1 MRYVI
6 IAVAMLGTF
15 SGTAN
20 AAAVGV
26 RMPSRSQPHQL
37 TIGERV
43 AELSLDYRGRP
54 YMWGGTGP
62 SGFDCSGFT
71 RFVYSRVGINL
82 PHSSYAQW
90 DIGRHIKRADL
101 RPGDLV
107 FVAGL
112 GHVGL
117 YLGHDRFIH
126 APHTGL
132 DVSINSLNRGW
143 YASTYDGAVRVTG
156 AGHRYRSRRTHH
168 RRQATD
174 HPRLAIFRSAL
185 AGNR

>member
-6 IAVAMLGTF
+6 VAGAVFLTF
-15 SGTAN
+15 CGTAN
-20 AAAVGV
+20 AAAVGIP
-26 RMPSRSQPHQL
+26 MHHPSLAPKDTVGGH
-37 TIGERV
+37 V
-43 AELSLDYRGRP
+43 AELALDYRGRP
-54 YMWGGTGP
+54 YVWGGTGP

-71 RFVYSRVGINL
+71 RFVYSRVGIDL

-107 FVAGL
+107 FFAGL

-126 APHTGL
+126 APHTGT
-132 DVSINSLNRGW
+132 DVSIASLNRGW
-143 YASTYDGAVRVTG
+143 YASTYDGAVRVPG
-156 AGHRYRSRRTHH
+156 AQHRYRPPHGRRTGH
-168 RRQATD
+168 RRHAFFAAT
-174 HPRLAIFRSAL
+174 L

>member
-6 IAVAMLGTF
+6 VAGAMFLTF
-15 SGTAN
+15 CGTAN

-26 RMPSRSQPHQL
+26 QMHHHSLAPQDTVGGH
-37 TIGERV
+37 V
-43 AELSLDYRGRP
+43 AELALDYRGRP
-54 YMWGGTGP
+54 YVWGGTGP

-71 RFVYSRVGINL
+71 RFVYSRVGVAL

-90 DIGRHIKRADL
+90 DIGRHIRRADL
-101 RPGDLV
+101 RPGDLI
-107 FVAGL
+107 FFADL

-126 APHTGL
+126 APHTGT
-132 DVSINSLNRGW
+132 DVSVASLNHGW
-143 YASTYDGAVRVTG
+143 YASTYDGAVRVPG
-156 AGHRYRSRRTHH
+156 AQHRYRPPHARRAGHRRH
-168 RRQATD
+168 AFF
-174 HPRLAIFRSAL
+174 AAAL